1 MNIKCSYIGCEE
13 NATCITTVMN
23 RQIPSCEHHKD
34 KFNIIEGT
42 SNVLKCGPEFDA
54 KKDKE
59 KIIGFLRNW
68 FAENGTPE
76 TKAVIGISGG
86 KDSSIAAALCVEALG
101 KDNVIG
107 VLMPNGIQ
115 PDIDDALEIVKHLGI
130 KYRIVNIESSY
141 KAMLK
146 ALQYTEAKVDNNFH
160 FSVTDQLL
168 QNLAPRLRMATL
180 YAIAQGVEGGGRVI
194 NTCNRSED
202 YVGYSTKFGDSA
214 GDVSPLGAYTVD
226 EVLAI
231 GALLDIPERLVHK
244 TPSDGL
250 CGKTDEDNLGFTYAV
265 LDKYI
270 KTGECE
276 DELVQKRIDELHYIN
291 LHKLKPMPMV
301 KR

>member
-1 MNIKCSYIGCEE
+1 MY
-13 NATCITTVMN
+13 
-23 RQIPSCEHHKD
+23 
-34 KFNIIEGT
+34 
-42 SNVLKCGPEFDA
+42 PEFDA

-59 KIIGFLRNW
+59 KIISFLRNW

-101 KDNVIG
+101 EDNVIG

-115 PDIDDALEIVKHLGI
+115 PDIDDALEVVKHLGI

-244 TPSDGL
+244 APSDGL

>member
-1 MNIKCSYIGCEE
+1 MYPEF
-13 NATCITTVMN
+13 NA
-23 RQIPSCEHHKD
+23 EKD
-34 KFNIIEGT
+34 KQ
-42 SNVLKCGPEFDA
+42 
-54 KKDKE
+54 
-59 KIIGFLRNW
+59 KIIDFIRMW
-68 FAENGTPE
+68 FAINAGPD

-86 KDSSIAAALCVEALG
+86 KDSSITAALCVEALG
-101 KDNVIG
+101 KDHVIG

-115 PDIDDALEIVKHLGI
+115 SDIDDALAVVKHLGI
-130 KYRIVNIESSY
+130 QYRIVNIETAY

-146 ALQYTEAKVDNNFH
+146 AVQYTEAKNDNNFY
-160 FSVTDQLL
+160 FSITDQLT
-168 QNLAPRLRMATL
+168 QNLAPRLRMSAL
-180 YAIAQGVEGGGRVI
+180 YAVAQGVHGGGRVI

-214 GDVSPLGAYTVD
+214 GDMSPLGAYTVD

-231 GALLDIPERLVHK
+231 GDTLDLPKELVYK

-276 DELVQKRIDELHYIN
+276 DEGIRKRIDELHDMN
-291 LHKLKPMPMV
+291 AHKLKPMPMV
-301 KR
+301 NR